1 MCNNMKFFEKKKKIN
16 KILTE
21 ISLMKF
27 PTPIP
32 LCIMT
37 SMEVVYL
44 ALKNDVAFLVKS
56 FVNGCIPSFA
66 SFYVSLEHEDGHMQG
81 SDEGDMWY
89 MGWYVGKKK
98 REEFKEFLVE
108 NNFQ

>member
-1 MCNNMKFFEKKKKIN
+1 
-16 KILTE
+16 
-21 ISLMKF
+21 
-27 PTPIP
+27 
-32 LCIMT
+32 
-37 SMEVVYL
+37 
-44 ALKNDVAFLVKS
+44 
-56 FVNGCIPSFA
+56 
-66 SFYVSLEHEDGHMQG
+66 VSLEHEDGHMQG